1 MHFRSRDLRGSFL
14 LVESK
19 NGELLIGVIHNA
31 STLLT
36 VLSLVLKYKS
46 ETKEKNTY
54 EQSNF
59 EAAKTVIKNAIYCF
73 QNSLSAQ
80 NFGLNV

>member
-31 STLLT
+31 STLFT
-36 VLSLVLKYKS
+36 ILSLKMS
-46 ETKEKNTY
+46 
-54 EQSNF
+54 
-59 EAAKTVIKNAIYCF
+59 ID
-73 QNSLSAQ
+73 QNEGNLRKHKMD
-80 NFGLNV
+80 LNVSYKNVL